1 MRDHTDTG
9 GIDKH
14 FVCRTAR
21 HHFGVTGHNLNTVGF
36 CGFRHAADQLRE
48 NVKRQPLLKDK
59 STGEVAR
66 DCATDRQIIRCAAH
80 SQFADIAAGENNR
93 INHIAVGAECQTITG
108 GL

>member
-36 CGFRHAADQLRE
+36 CGFRHTADQLRE
-48 NVKRQPLLKDK
+48 NVKRQSFLKDK
-59 STGEVAR
+59 SAGEVAR
-66 DCATDRQIIRCAAH
+66 DRTADRQIIRRTAYR
-80 SQFADIAAGENNR
+80 QFADVATGKNNR
-93 INHIAVGAECQTITG
+93 INHIAVSTERQTITC